1 MAIVKMKRL
10 RFIGLTEQRD
20 DVLARLL
27 HVGCVEV
34 TEPTDKI
41 NDPDWAALVQKD
53 VSSLSDYKARVGAV
67 NSAMATLK
75 EYAKVKTG
83 LFIKRS
89 TITEEALFDQA
100 AMEAALKNASEI
112 NERTREI
119 TQIYSQENRLNA
131 LRAGLVPW
139 TSLDLPLECRE
150 TEYTNLIY
158 GVCPAAVNVDDLRNA
173 LADAAPMAE
182 LFEASAD
189 KEQHYLLLVCHKEET
204 TQALTAL
211 RALAF
216 GTTSFKDMNG
226 TAAENI
232 QRLDGQLSELA
243 ARREAAVAD
252 IVAHKDCYWDLGVC
266 SDCLNQEVSKQ
277 VAREK
282 FLTDGTIFFLE
293 GWVTVPEIGALE
305 QEMQKFSCAYELSDP
320 TEDDVVPTKLK
331 NPKWMRPINMVTEMY
346 SLPSYDGIDPN
357 PLIFFTY
364 IFFFGF
370 MFADIAYGII
380 IWAVCFAISK
390 KYRPKGTMGYMF
402 GLGQYLGITT
412 TLVGIVT
419 GGFFGDVV
427 TVFSETFMGTSISL
441 PALISPLDDPMG
453 VLIIAVVIGC
463 LQMFYG
469 QCVHIY
475 MEIRDGHP
483 AEGFLDVVPW
493 WIVFAG
499 IGVVALTGNPWVLA
513 AGGLALILT
522 QGRHKQG
529 ILGKF
534 FGGIAS
540 WYDIT
545 SWLGDVLS
553 YSRLMALMLATTVI
567 ASVMNILG
575 SLAGNIFVFVIGFI
589 IGHVFNIG
597 VNIIGTYVHAAR
609 LHYLEFFGK
618 FYKDGGI
625 PFRPL
630 AYHTKYVDIAGI
642 EEE

>member
-10 RFIGLTEQRD
+10 RLIGLTEQRD
-20 DVLARLL
+20 EMLARLL

-34 TEPTDKI
+34 TEPTDKM
-41 NDPDWAALVQKD
+41 NDPEWAALVKKD
-53 VSSLSDYKARVGAV
+53 VSSLSDYKAQVGAV
-67 NSAMATLK
+67 TSAMAAVK

-83 LFIKRS
+83 LFIKRPV
-89 TITEEALFDQA
+89 ITEEALFDQA
-100 AMEAALKNASEI
+100 ALENALRNASEI
-112 NERTREI
+112 NERTHEI
-119 TQIYSQENRLNA
+119 AQIFSQENRLNA
-131 LRAGLVPW
+131 QRASLVPW
-139 TSLDLPLECRE
+139 TSLGLPLECRG
-150 TEYTNLIY
+150 TQSTDITY
-158 GVCPAAVNVDDLRNA
+158 GVCPAAASVDNLRSA
-173 LADAAPMAE
+173 LAEAAPMAE
-182 LFEASAD
+182 LYEASVD
-189 KEQHYLLLVCHKEET
+189 KEQHYLLLVSHKEET
-204 TQALTAL
+204 ADAVATL
-211 RALAF
+211 RTLAF
-216 GTTSFKDMNG
+216 GTTNFKDMSG
-226 TAAENI
+226 TPDENI
-232 QRLDGQLSELA
+232 DRLDARLKELSSQRDA
-243 ARREAAVAD
+243 AIAD

-266 SDCLNQEVSKQ
+266 SDCLNQEVNKQ

-293 GWVTVPEIGALE
+293 GWVTVPEISELEKEMGA
-305 QEMQKFSCAYELSDP
+305 FSCAYELADP
-320 TEDDVVPTKLK
+320 QEEETVPTKLK

-357 PLIFFTY
+357 PLIFFSY

-380 IWAVCFAISK
+380 IWAICFIICK
-390 KYRPKGTMGYMF
+390 KYKPKGTMGYMF
-402 GLGQYLGITT
+402 GLGQYLGIST
-412 TLVGIVT
+412 TLVGFCT
-419 GGFFGDVV
+419 GGFFGDVI
-427 TVFSETFMGTSISL
+427 TVFSENFMSQTYTL
-441 PALISPLDDPMG
+441 PALISPLNDPMG
-453 VLIIAVVIGC
+453 VLIIAVILGAI
-463 LQMFYG
+463 QMFFG

-483 AEGFLDVVPW
+483 LEGFLDVIPW

-499 IGVVALTGNPWVLA
+499 IGTIALAGNPWVLA

-522 QGRHKQG
+522 QGRHKKG
-529 ILGKF
+529 IIGKL

-545 SWLGDVLS
+545 SWLGDILS

-575 SLAGNIFVFVIGFI
+575 SLPGNVFVFFI
-589 IGHVFNIG
+589 VFLIGHVFNIG

-618 FYKDGGI
+618 FYKDGGT

-630 AYHTKYVDIAGI
+630 AYQTKYVDIEGI
-642 EEE
+642 EE